1 MPVLPGPVMEQFA
14 LSGLHPS
21 QQGRLLVCCNI
32 QFLTMVAGHCL
43 VVGVRLAVPSSFL
56 SRDRATRVRQAV
68 PLQPGR
74 QRRAPSRL
82 TTCGWRFGNAH
93 EKSPRSGLH

>member
-32 QFLTMVAGHCL
+32 QFLTIVTGHCL
-43 VVGVRLAVPSSFL
+43 VVGVRLAVPFWFG
-56 SRDRATRVRQAV
+56 RTIKMKRVRQAV

-74 QRRAPSRL
+74 SLLAA
-82 TTCGWRFGNAH
+82 TKTRFSVSSVPF
-93 EKSPRSGLH
+93 KP